1 MSGPSACCGGSS
13 APTAGMDSLQCFI
26 SGPLRLHYLVLG
38 LTDRRAISKKAIAAL
53 WSGCFIGAE
62 VAEL

>member
-1 MSGPSACCGGSS
+1 MLRRELCPHGWNGLIAVLHLRAFTTSLPGAGPDG
-13 APTAGMDSLQCFI
+13 Q
-26 SGPLRLHYLVLG
+26 
-38 LTDRRAISKKAIAAL
+38 RAISKKAIAAL